1 MTTKTP
7 SLSTDLSLPEV
18 LKEAAVQRCSEN
30 MPHVYR
36 RTPMLKRDF
45 NKVALLLYWNRTSAW
60 VFSCKFAI
68 YFQNNFPK
76 NTYARLLLYSL
87 STSATITVT
96 QPKMNLNICYG
107 ITCYNKRWNMLQL
120 PFLAYTA
127 VTVIIKETAAANI
140 IFHTIPLTFFYRQF
154 WFMIGSNSVVE
165 ICYFIN
171 QRH

>member
-1 MTTKTP
+1 MTTKIP
-7 SLSTDLSLPEV
+7 SLSADLSLSEV

-30 MPHVYR
+30 MPQVYR
-36 RTPMLKRDF
+36 RTSMRKRDF

-60 VFSCKFAI
+60 VFSCKFAV

-76 NTYARLLLYSL
+76 KTYARLLLYSL
-87 STSATITVT
+87 STSTTITIM
-96 QPKMNLNICYG
+96 QPKIKLNICYG
-107 ITCYNKRWNMLQL
+107 ITCYNKKWNMLQL
-120 PFLAYTA
+120 PFLAYIA

-140 IFHTIPLTFFYRQF
+140 IFHTTPLTFFYRQF
-154 WFMIGSNSVVE
+154 WFMIDSNSVVE

>member
-1 MTTKTP
+1 MSRSQCENCRKAVVHKELSIVHKPMTTKIP

-30 MPHVYR
+30 MPQVYR
-36 RTPMLKRDF
+36 RIPTLKRDF

-96 QPKMNLNICYG
+96 QPKMKLNICYG
-107 ITCYNKRWNMLQL
+107 ITCYNKRWNMLQF
-120 PFLAYTA
+120 PFFG
-127 VTVIIKETAAANI
+127 I
-140 IFHTIPLTFFYRQF
+140 HC
-154 WFMIGSNSVVE
+154 GNSH
-165 ICYFIN
+165 Y
-171 QRH
+171 